1 MQYLHMNIQEIFWIT
16 IAVEHTTVQEDTWH
30 IYDNACNMHL
40 RCHLATFVFYLPIF
54 ENVMYFVQKIHHTK
68 SKAEQPEVP
77 HTLSWAP
84 ASLRQSPWAPNT
96 WNLRWAA
103 KQSHHWHRQD
113 LTEHLQP
120 QSTQQTAL
128 CKAASALLEA
138 EHEAPGFVF
147 SLLWS
152 LTHYKSKGRPGCP
165 SCTHTP
171 PNPTPDSRKHCS
183 QAHINS
189 TQAFNPTWHICEQFK
204 LTQQHL
210 RHSKTLE
217 IR

>member
-1 MQYLHMNIQEIFWIT
+1 MISRTTWGAAHPALGSCFPCSSKAPGLPT
-16 IAVEHTTVQEDTWH
+16 HTTWGEQQNNPITDPQPWPHGMSTTTKHSDRRPCVRQ
-30 IYDNACNMHL
+30 HL
-40 RCHLATFVFYLPIF
+40 LY
-54 ENVMYFVQKIHHTK
+54 
-68 SKAEQPEVP
+68 
-77 HTLSWAP
+77 W
-84 ASLRQSPWAPNT
+84 
-96 WNLRWAA
+96 
-103 KQSHHWHRQD
+103 KQSMK
-113 LTEHLQP
+113 LQVL
-120 QSTQQTAL
+120 S
-128 CKAASALLEA
+128 
-138 EHEAPGFVF
+138 F

-152 LTHYKSKGRPGCP
+152 STHHTSRGRAVCP
-165 SCTHTP
+165 QLHTHQH

>member
-1 MQYLHMNIQEIFWIT
+1 MWCILYRKYIILNQKQN
-16 IAVEHTTVQEDTWH
+16 
-30 IYDNACNMHL
+30 NL
-40 RCHLATFVFYLPIF
+40 RCRTPYPGLLLP
-54 ENVMYFVQKIHHTK
+54 
-68 SKAEQPEVP
+68 SGKAPGLPTHGTWGEQQNNPTTDIDKTSQNIYN
-77 HTLSWAP
+77 HKA
-84 ASLRQSPWAPNT
+84 
-96 WNLRWAA
+96 
-103 KQSHHWHRQD
+103 
-113 LTEHLQP
+113 LT
-120 QSTQQTAL
+120 QTAL